1 MDGQE
6 YLNKIAGDV
15 RPAKK
20 SRASGLMGSPLMK
33 VAAIGVVLILV
44 VMAVGMALGSG
55 KGGVEKQSTA
65 LLLHVDNTSAVI
77 STYQSQLKSSTLR
90 SLSASLA
97 AILSNTSR
105 DLTNY
110 MTEKYN
116 YKANL
121 VDKNIIEEATLS
133 KDELDNVLFNAK
145 INGVLDRIFAHKMA
159 YEISLIKAEEASVHE
174 IARDDTLKTMLAT
187 SYDSLDNL
195 YTQFSDFSETK

>member
-44 VMAVGMALGSG
+44 VMVVGMALGSG
-55 KGGVEKQSTA
+55 KGGVEKQSTE

-116 YKANL
+116 YKANS
-121 VDKNIIEEATLS
+121 VDKNIIEKATLS

-174 IARDDTLKTMLAT
+174 IARDDALKTMLAT

>member
-44 VMAVGMALGSG
+44 VMVVGMALGSG
-55 KGGVEKQSTA
+55 KGGVEKQSTE
-65 LLLHVDNTSAVI
+65 LLLHIDNTSAVI

-116 YKANL
+116 YKANS
-121 VDKNIIEEATLS
+121 VDKNIIEKATLS

-174 IARDDTLKTMLAT
+174 IARDDALKTMLAT

>member
-1 MDGQE
+1 
-6 YLNKIAGDV
+6 
-15 RPAKK
+15 
-20 SRASGLMGSPLMK
+20 MGSPLMK